1 MSERPAGRIP
11 LQVKKK
17 KEKLSNT
24 INILAILYSTVKYFF
39 SLADILSVKMPSA
52 TNGNRTLKSASP
64 ELGFAPASLNQIP
77 GTQSEAMKQ
86 VLGVIEK
93 KVRNMEKKKSKLD
106 DYHARNNKGERLN
119 QDQLEALSKYQE
131 VINNLEF
138 ARELHKSFLA
148 LSQDLQKAAKKSA
161 RREQL
166 QREEA
171 EQARIKKVLE
181 VQFLL
186 DRLGD
191 EAVRQ
196 ELLQSADGV
205 ALLTDSDLAGL
216 DEFYKLVGPERDQN
230 IRLTDQYQE
239 ASQHLWD
246 LLEGKEKAVAGTT
259 YKALKESLE
268 RALQSG
274 YFDRMQ
280 SHQNGVCTEDEEKP
294 AVVVETSET
303 EEQHADT
310 EPEMTE
316 GYPEPAIMETAE
328 FVNRQF
334 IPETTY
340 SNCEKEQ
347 GEEWN
352 AEIKL
357 VNSLQQ
363 PVPPAPVP
371 EVHPLTSENFPSPCF
386 PMQGVMQK
394 AGGSGSHGTDAPV
407 TSFLR
412 GPYNFMQDSMLEFDA
427 QPLDPAIVSA
437 QPMKSANSMEMPQMV
452 CPPAHPDSHLARPP
466 VIPVQPEPT
475 QVPIVSSSPEAYSS
489 PPLYQP
495 SHTTDPRPPS
505 DSASIS
511 LTEQPPPSS
520 SLSATSQ
527 AQVFQPNP
535 KPLHNSG
542 INVNAAPFHSMQTV
556 FNLNAPVPPT
566 NEVDSPKQTSQYQS
580 SYSQGFSSQTQH
592 PVEQTDMQSEQLQSV
607 VGAFQDQS
615 LPNSTGH
622 QPMSQQPAGQGN
634 TFNRQT
640 QSFYNSRG
648 MSRGGPRN
656 SRGMIN
662 GYRGPSNGFRG
673 NYDGYRPP
681 FPGTSNAG
689 YGQAQFGTGRDYSNS
704 NYQREGYH
712 QNYKRSTGQG
722 PRGVSRGNAQA
733 MRS

>member
-1 MSERPAGRIP
+1 
-11 LQVKKK
+11 
-17 KEKLSNT
+17 
-24 INILAILYSTVKYFF
+24 
-39 SLADILSVKMPSA
+39 MPSA

-64 ELGFAPASLNQIP
+64 EVGFAPASLNQITSSQVP

-148 LSQDLQKAAKKSA
+148 LSQDIQKVAKKAA

-166 QREEA
+166 QRDEA
-171 EQARIKKVLE
+171 EQVRLKKVLE

-196 ELLQSADGV
+196 ELLQSADGP
-205 ALLTDSDLAGL
+205 ALFTDNNLAAL

-246 LLEGKEKAVAGTT
+246 LLEGKDKAVAGTT
-259 YKALKESLE
+259 YKALKEMLE
-268 RALQSG
+268 RVQQSG

-280 SHQNGVCTEDEEKP
+280 SHQNGMCTEDEEKP
-294 AVVVETSET
+294 APVVESSET

-310 EPEMTE
+310 EGEMT
-316 GYPEPAIMETAE
+316 GYPSEPIIMETTE

-340 SNCEKEQ
+340 SSCEKEQ
-347 GEEWN
+347 GEEWG
-352 AEIKL
+352 AEMKMA
-357 VNSLQQ
+357 NSLQQ
-363 PVPPAPVP
+363 PVQTAPAP
-371 EVHPLTSENFPSPCF
+371 EAHLLTSVIPTPSSDPLVRKQVVQDLMAQ
-386 PMQGVMQK
+386 MQ
-394 AGGSGSHGTDAPV
+394 
-407 TSFLR
+407 
-412 GPYNFMQDSMLEFDA
+412 GPYNFMQDSMLDCDV

-437 QPMKSANSMEMPQMV
+437 QPMKPSKTMEMSQMV
-452 CPPAHPDSHLARPP
+452 CPSVHSESHLVQPP
-466 VIPVQPEPT
+466 AVSVQPEPT
-475 QVPIVSSSPEAYSS
+475 QVSIVSPSPEAYSS
-489 PPLYQP
+489 PPPMYQP
-495 SHTTDPRPPS
+495 SHATDPQPQT
-505 DSASIS
+505 DSVDPIQASIS

-520 SLSATSQ
+520 ALSATSQ
-527 AQVFQPNP
+527 AQVFQPNSR
-535 KPLHNSG
+535 PLHNSG
-542 INVNAAPFHSMQTV
+542 INVNAAPFQSMQTV
-556 FNLNAPVPPT
+556 FNLNAPVPPA
-566 NEVDSPKQTSQYQS
+566 NEDSPKQTSQYQS
-580 SYSQGFSSQTQH
+580 SYIQGFTSQTQH
-592 PVEQTDMQSEQLQSV
+592 PVEQTDMQSEPLQSV
-607 VGAFQDQS
+607 VGTFQDQS
-615 LPNSTGH
+615 LPTSTGH
-622 QPMSQQPAGQGN
+622 QPMSQQPAGQGT
-634 TFNRQT
+634 TFSRQT

-662 GYRGPSNGFRG
+662 GYRGPANGFRG
-673 NYDGYRPP
+673 NYDGYRAP
-681 FPGTSNAG
+681 FPGTPNSG
-689 YGQAQFGTGRDYSNS
+689 YGQAQFGTTRDYSNS

-722 PRGVSRGNAQA
+722 PRGVSRGNAQT